1 MSSSPSPP
9 GIPSGAPPILPAF
22 DNTLGALLLGG
33 MIAMALWGITCV
45 QTYTFFTQSHRD
57 TGLQKLTVA
66 FLCALDTFDSAL
78 NVHILYFYMVTNYL
92 NPMALLK
99 PVWSVIIHV
108 AITSVSNFFIRTL
121 FAQRVY
127 KLSQGNI
134 LVTAWIMAVSITDL
148 VSGIVITVKAFGL
161 TSYLELDKLADLMY
175 LIFAAGTLSD
185 LSVAVALCVLLF
197 KARTGFRKT
206 DTLIKILVT
215 YTVNTG
221 LIVAVDASLGMI
233 MYIVMPHNFVFLTFY
248 LLLSKLYLNS
258 YLATMNARED
268 LRDRIDGPVSIHLSQ
283 ISSKHRYNT
292 SSPLPTHNEK
302 RDTEAMAISV
312 ETVVEEG
319 DNQNARAY

>member
-99 PVWSVIIHV
+99 PVWC
-108 AITSVSNFFIRTL
+108 SVSNFFIRTL

-134 LVTAWIMAVSITDL
+134 LVTAWIVS
-148 VSGIVITVKAFGL
+148 SHFGL